1 VYRARQSKVL
11 HALAAKKARPRL
23 MQPRP
28 LVSPS
33 RPRFEPNG
41 RPWGMFAGL
50 ASFTAGAAGVIS
62 QSAEAMEFASPLSLY
77 QRIPGKACISM
88 TSIDDWGICRCGWP
102 LKDFAA
108 ASCDSA
114 STTE

>member
-1 VYRARQSKVL
+1 
-11 HALAAKKARPRL
+11 

-77 QRIPGKACISM
+77 QRIPGKACIS
-88 TSIDDWGICRCGWP
+88 P
-102 LKDFAA
+102 LWLDELL
-108 ASCDSA
+108 DSA
-114 STTE
+114 GEPASERLGDNLVEAIA